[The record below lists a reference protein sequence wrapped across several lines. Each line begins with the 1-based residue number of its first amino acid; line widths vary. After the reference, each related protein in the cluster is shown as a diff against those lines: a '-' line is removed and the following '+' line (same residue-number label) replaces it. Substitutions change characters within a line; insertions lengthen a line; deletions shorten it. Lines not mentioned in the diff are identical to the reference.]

1 VLSVFACNAAENVK
15 NVIHTKNLKVGVL
28 DFQKIVAESGAAK
41 RMNSVIEKKFK
52 PIQTELLDL
61 QSKLEAKATELQ
73 RNESVMKESQIEKM
87 RSEVA
92 SLRRDLARKG
102 EDFQRDLQ
110 VEQAK
115 SSKKFSQLVEAE
127 VDKIGKNGGF
137 DMILQKQATVYI
149 KNEFDV
155 TDKLIE
161 ALK

>member
-1 VLSVFACNAAENVK
+1 
-15 NVIHTKNLKVGVL
+15 
-28 DFQKIVAESGAAK
+28 
-41 RMNSVIEKKFK
+41 M
-52 PIQTELLDL
+52 LL
-61 QSKLEAKATELQ
+61 
-73 RNESVMKESQIEKM
+73 I
-87 RSEVA
+87 
-92 SLRRDLARKG
+92 LRRDLARKG